1 MKRIILTVLGVLT
14 VSAGADAQNGAQE
27 FVDFDRGQ
35 PSRNFSPRAA
45 LEECEICIERALLA
59 APGNARENAT
69 VISWNAD
76 YTYRT
81 LKEGSSQLVCYDR
94 SGDPGQPAFAVA
106 CTARGNL
113 DRIAQN
119 RRFAAEGG
127 DRAGVRALVAA
138 AEANGTRVP
147 PVYGAAW
154 MGLGGDN
161 QASAR
166 PHTTIAM
173 PGATE
178 ESSGFPESRAGGGA
192 WIMAAGSSE
201 AHLMVPYIVAP

>member
-1 MKRIILTVLGVLT
+1 MKRILLAVLGLMMF
-14 VSAGADAQNGAQE
+14 SGGADAQSTAQT
-27 FVDFDRGQ
+27 
-35 PSRNFSPRAA
+35 
-45 LEECEICIERALLA
+45 IERALLA
-59 APGNARENAT
+59 APARAREDAT

-76 YTYRT
+76 YTHRT
-81 LKEGSSQLVCYDR
+81 LKEGTSELVCYDR

-106 CTARGNL
+106 CTSMGNL

-119 RRFAAEGG
+119 RRFNAEGG
-127 DRAGVRALVAA
+127 DRAGIRALVAA
-138 AEANGTRVP
+138 ADRNGTRVP
-147 PVYGAAW
+147 PLFGSAW
-154 MGLGGDN
+154 MDLGGDN

-178 ESSGFPESRAGGGA
+178 ASSGFPEGGAGGVA
-192 WIMAAGSSE
+192 FLMAAGSSE

>member
-1 MKRIILTVLGVLT
+1 MKRIILAVVSLLT
-14 VSAGADAQNGAQE
+14 VSAGADAQSTAQT
-27 FVDFDRGQ
+27 
-35 PSRNFSPRAA
+35 
-45 LEECEICIERALLA
+45 IERALLA
-59 APGNARENAT
+59 APANAREDAT

-81 LKEGSSQLVCYDR
+81 LKEGSSQLVCYNR
-94 SGDPGQPAFAVA
+94 SGDPGQAAFAVA

-138 AEANGTRVP
+138 AEANGTRIP
-147 PVYGAAW
+147 PVYGSAW
-154 MGLGGDN
+154 MDLGGDD

-166 PHTTIAM
+166 AHTTIAM

-178 ESSGFPESRAGGGA
+178 ASSGFPENGRGGGA
-192 WIMAAGSSE
+192 WIMAAGTSE

>member
-1 MKRIILTVLGVLT
+1 MKRIILAVVGVLT
-14 VSAGADAQNGAQE
+14 VSAGADAQSTAQT
-27 FVDFDRGQ
+27 
-35 PSRNFSPRAA
+35 
-45 LEECEICIERALLA
+45 IERALLA
-59 APGNARENAT
+59 APARGRDAAT
-69 VISWNAD
+69 VISWNSD

-106 CTARGNL
+106 CTVLGNL

-127 DRAGVRALVAA
+127 DRTGVRGLVAA

-147 PVYGAAW
+147 PVFGSAW
-154 MGLGGDN
+154 MDLGGDS
-161 QASAR
+161 QASAGA
-166 PHTTIAM
+166 HTTIAM

-178 ESSGFPESRAGGGA
+178 ASSGFSEGGAGGGA
-192 WIMAAGSSE
+192 WIMGAGTSE

>member
-1 MKRIILTVLGVLT
+1 MKRIILAVLGVLT
-14 VSAGADAQNGAQE
+14 VSAGADAQSMAQT
-27 FVDFDRGQ
+27 
-35 PSRNFSPRAA
+35 
-45 LEECEICIERALLA
+45 IERAVMA
-59 APGNARENAT
+59 APARGRDAAM
-69 VISWNAD
+69 VIQWNAN

-81 LKEGSSQLVCYDR
+81 LREGTSELVCYDR

-106 CTARGNL
+106 CTVQGNL

-127 DRAGVRALVAA
+127 DRAGIRSMVAA
-138 AEANGTRVP
+138 ADANGTRVP
-147 PVYGAAW
+147 PVFGSAW
-154 MGLGGDN
+154 MDLGGDDR
-161 QASAR
+161 ASAR

-178 ESSGFPESRAGGGA
+178 ASSGFPESGAGGGA
-192 WIMAAGSSE
+192 FIMASGTSE

>member
-1 MKRIILTVLGVLT
+1 MKRIILAVLGVLT
-14 VSAGADAQNGAQE
+14 VSAGADAQSTAQT
-27 FVDFDRGQ
+27 
-35 PSRNFSPRAA
+35 
-45 LEECEICIERALLA
+45 IERAVMA
-59 APGNARENAT
+59 APARGRDDAM
-69 VISWNAD
+69 VIQWNAN

-81 LKEGSSQLVCYDR
+81 LREGTSQLVCYDR

-127 DRAGVRALVAA
+127 DRAGARALVAA
-138 AEANGTRVP
+138 ADANGTRVP
-147 PVYGAAW
+147 PVFGSAW
-154 MGLGGDN
+154 LDLGGDN

-178 ESSGFPESRAGGGA
+178 ASSGFPESRAGGGA
-192 WIMAAGSSE
+192 FIMAAGTSE
-201 AHLMVPYIVAP
+201 AHLMVPYIMAP

>member
-1 MKRIILTVLGVLT
+1 MKRIILAVVGLLT
-14 VSAGADAQNGAQE
+14 VSAGADAQSTA
-27 FVDFDRGQ
+27 RT
-35 PSRNFSPRAA
+35 
-45 LEECEICIERALLA
+45 IERAVLA
-59 APGNARENAT
+59 APARARDAAT
-69 VISWNAD
+69 VIQWNAD

-81 LKEGSSQLVCYDR
+81 LREGTSQLVCYDR

-138 AEANGTRVP
+138 AAANGTRVP
-147 PVYGAAW
+147 PIFGSAW
-154 MGLGGDN
+154 LDLGGDN
-161 QASAR
+161 RASAR

-178 ESSGFPESRAGGGA
+178 ASSGFPESGAGGGA
-192 WIMAAGSSE
+192 FIMAAGTSE
-201 AHLMVPYIVAP
+201 AHLMVPYIVSP